1 MKKIVHLK
9 EVLLLQKIF
18 GGVLGVMG
26 ILLLFTSP
34 IYFGI
39 VFIFFALNTF
49 STEGFEMNLEN
60 KTYRTVNAIFGL
72 RYGKWKHYPKIE
84 YISVFKTKES
94 KSFEGTSSRII
105 KDVINFNLYYTENNY
120 LTFYKTDYLD
130 DANKAIERLQRN
142 LNINILNK
150 ILN

>member
-1 MKKIVHLK
+1 LFQGGFANAKNFWWS
-9 EVLLLQKIF
+9 F
-18 GGVLGVMG
+18 GGYGD
-26 ILLLFTSP
+26 FTI
-34 IYFGI
+34 IYFANLFWNSI
-39 VFIFFALNTF
+39 YFFALNTF